1 MLLTTNGGFSWL
13 PQNLV
18 SNVTGKATGPLPM
31 LGSPASLP
39 TSNYF
44 APLLTGVYFNRNKNV
59 NSSVRACVCV
69 RCLFLPYC
77 IASPK
82 PRVDNWRRLLR
93 ALYRSG
99 SWASRRTTP

>member
-1 MLLTTNGGFSWL
+1 MQNGVVLLTTNGGFSWL

-59 NSSVRACVCV
+59 NSSVRACGFPP
-69 RCLFLPYC
+69 LLH
-77 IASPK
+77 
-82 PRVDNWRRLLR
+82 RL
-93 ALYRSG
+93 SKTKG
-99 SWASRRTTP
+99 

>member
-31 LGSPASLP
+31 FGTAGQSPL
-39 TSNYF
+39 TSNYY

-59 NSSVRACVCV
+59 NSSVRACGFPP
-69 RCLFLPYC
+69 LLH
-77 IASPK
+77 
-82 PRVDNWRRLLR
+82 RL
-93 ALYRSG
+93 SKTKG
-99 SWASRRTTP
+99 